1 MNRRCVIF
9 AGLAV
14 PPHLCQDIGPQDVI
28 LAADAGWKTARALGF
43 APTLALGDFDTAPAP
58 KGPDVLRLPAEK
70 DDTDT
75 FFAARKALEM
85 GCSEVLIL
93 GGIGGRLDH
102 TLANICTL
110 LFLEQ
115 HGVRAWLR
123 SETALVRVLLP
134 GQYKFPAQKDVYVS
148 LFPMCGAVHGLCLRG
163 FRYPLENAVL
173 EPASTLGTSNE
184 FAAQAGHVS
193 FSQGTLIYSRG
204 QSRPRAALFL
214 PAMRNI
220 FARRGIRY
228 SRPGAQGACPCAGK
242 QPQRAHRRGK
252 RRADYCVEKPKAP
265 VRAAARHF

>member
-28 LAADAGWKTARALGF
+28 LAADAG
-43 APTLALGDFDTAPAP
+43 
-58 KGPDVLRLPAEK
+58 
-70 DDTDT
+70 DTDT

-193 FSQGTLIYSRG
+193 FSQGTLIYLQCQKDR
-204 QSRPRAALFL
+204 
-214 PAMRNI
+214 
-220 FARRGIRY
+220 
-228 SRPGAQGACPCAGK
+228 
-242 QPQRAHRRGK
+242 
-252 RRADYCVEKPKAP
+252 
-265 VRAAARHF
+265 

>member
-58 KGPDVLRLPAEK
+58 KGPDVLRLPTEK

-123 SETALVRVLLP
+123 SETTLVRVLLP

-193 FSQGTLIYSRG
+193 FSQGTLIYLQCQKDR
-204 QSRPRAALFL
+204 
-214 PAMRNI
+214 
-220 FARRGIRY
+220 
-228 SRPGAQGACPCAGK
+228 
-242 QPQRAHRRGK
+242 
-252 RRADYCVEKPKAP
+252 
-265 VRAAARHF
+265 

>member
-102 TLANICTL
+102 TLANLQTL
-110 LFLEQ
+110 VFLAKN
-115 HGVRAWLR
+115 GVCATLADTDN
-123 SETALVRVLLP
+123 EVTALLP
-134 GQYKFPAQKDVYVS
+134 GTHRIQARPGWYFSIFSAGEQAPGVT
-148 LFPMCGAVHGLCLRG
+148 LEGLK
-163 FRYPLENAVL
+163 YPLHDY
-173 EPASTLGTSNE
+173 TLTHAFPIGVSNE
-184 FAAQAGHVS
+184 FAAETATLRFSAGM
-193 FSQGTLIYSRG
+193 IYLVLSRKEP
-204 QSRPRAALFL
+204 PR
-214 PAMRNI
+214 
-220 FARRGIRY
+220 G
-228 SRPGAQGACPCAGK
+228 
-242 QPQRAHRRGK
+242 
-252 RRADYCVEKPKAP
+252 
-265 VRAAARHF
+265 

>member
-93 GGIGGRLDH
+93 GGIGGRLGPYAGQHLH
-102 TLANICTL
+102 T
-110 LFLEQ
+110 
-115 HGVRAWLR
+115 
-123 SETALVRVLLP
+123 
-134 GQYKFPAQKDVYVS
+134 
-148 LFPMCGAVHGLCLRG
+148 AV
-163 FRYPLENAVL
+163 F
-173 EPASTLGTSNE
+173 
-184 FAAQAGHVS
+184 
-193 FSQGTLIYSRG
+193 
-204 QSRPRAALFL
+204 RAARRARL
-214 PAMRNI
+214 AAKRN
-220 FARRGIRY
+220 G
-228 SRPGAQGACPCAGK
+228 PCAGAFAGAV
-242 QPQRAHRRGK
+242 QVPRAERCLCVAVPHVRGRARAVPARVSLPAGK
-252 RRADYCVEKPKAP
+252 RRAGTRVHPGHKQ
-265 VRAAARHF
+265 